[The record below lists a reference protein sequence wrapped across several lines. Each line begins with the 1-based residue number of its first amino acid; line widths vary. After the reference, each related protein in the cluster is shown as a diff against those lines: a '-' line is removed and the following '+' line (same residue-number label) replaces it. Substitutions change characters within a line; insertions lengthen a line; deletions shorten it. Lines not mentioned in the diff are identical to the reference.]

1 MTPTT
6 TRPAHP
12 VLAQHYDRAIRRGA
26 EVRHADDHVL
36 TIWEQ
41 PKTSLLLILLFWT
54 LVVISFGLALILGV
68 LSALD
73 TSGTLTTYTVKPN
86 GRVAKRVKR
95 GVK

>member
-1 MTPTT
+1 MTTTT
-6 TRPAHP
+6 TRPDHP
-12 VLAQHYDRAIRRGA
+12 VLAKHYDAAIRRGA
-26 EVRHADDHVL
+26 EVRHADDYVL

-41 PKTSLLLILLFWT
+41 PKTSLLLILLFWV
-54 LVVISFGLALILGV
+54 LVVVSFGIALILGV
-68 LSALD
+68 LAALD